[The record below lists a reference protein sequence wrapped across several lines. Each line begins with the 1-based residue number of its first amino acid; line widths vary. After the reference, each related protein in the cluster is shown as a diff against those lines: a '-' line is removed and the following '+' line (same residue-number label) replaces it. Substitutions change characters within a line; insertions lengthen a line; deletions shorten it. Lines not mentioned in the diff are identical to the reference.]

1 MVVRSRPLRRS
12 GPFTVPYLLGD
23 FEPCL
28 LESEDGAAVERG
40 RDLEQ
45 SVVVVQ
51 AAADVGHRHPL
62 LNHRHT
68 HVDVVTVQDLRCDP
82 VADLKK
88 HNTRLYN
95 QSVNES
101 VSPVCVCVC
110 LCLRTSLKC
119 LVVLMMY
126 GVLSFLPGF
135 IQP

>member
-1 MVVRSRPLRRS
+1 M
-12 GPFTVPYLLGD
+12 VPYLLGD

-28 LESEDGAAVERG
+28 LESEDGAAVERR

-68 HVDVVTVQDLRCDP
+68 HVDIVPVQDLCCNP
-82 VADLKK
+82 VADLKN
-88 HNTRLYN
+88 NTQLYN

-101 VSPVCVCVC
+101 VSPVSLPVCFYVHH
-110 LCLRTSLKC
+110 
-119 LVVLMMY
+119 
-126 GVLSFLPGF
+126 
-135 IQP
+135 